1 VAVVITTD
9 IPIQTV
15 PQEGLPMALEVELD
29 MMVTK
34 VELVA
39 VLVMVLGT
47 QVEALTQVQTL
58 AAAAEV
64 LAGLV
69 VLAVT
74 VAGTV
79 ELEELVYQTIIGQV
93 TTRLMLKVDKVAV
106 AVPLVR
112 LILGMVLML
121 GMVVLLIAQYQM
133 GAVG

>member
-1 VAVVITTD
+1 MVITTD

>member
-1 VAVVITTD
+1 
-9 IPIQTV
+9 
-15 PQEGLPMALEVELD
+15 MALEVELD
-29 MMVTK
+29 MMVTL
-34 VELVA
+34 VTLVA

-58 AAAAEV
+58 AAAAAEV

-93 TTRLMLKVDKVAV
+93 TTRLMLKVDMVATV
-106 AVPLVR
+106 WVPLAR
-112 LILGMVLML
+112 LILGMVVMV
-121 GMVVLLIAQYQM
+121 GMVVLFLTQYQM

>member
-1 VAVVITTD
+1 MVITTD

-58 AAAAEV
+58 AAAAAEV